1 MERKLTDSEVVKALK
16 CCFIIRDH
24 KGCPLAQFGS
34 NVTECRREMAE
45 NVIDLINRR
54 NAEIKELQSEIK
66 ILKDSNINLHE
77 LYQNEKEKVAKAKRK
92 VIDIGRALK
101 TAKADATISFA
112 KRLCDGRVS
121 NDPVVIA
128 VDTLIMEM
136 TEGAHYE
143 IRKDLADL

>member
-1 MERKLTDSEVVKALK
+1 MAYIDCDK
-16 CCFIIRDH
+16 CSHGIVCAYRHQYDDH
-24 KGCPLAQFGS
+24 I
-34 NVTECRREMAE
+34 VTCSHWKPA
-45 NVIDLINRR
+45 DDK
-54 NAEIKELQSEIK
+54 AEIEELQSEIK

-101 TAKADATISFA
+101 TAKAEATISFA

>member
-1 MERKLTDSEVVKALK
+1 MSVMEHKFTDDEIEKAMWCCINDKCTECPLSNQPKVHGCMKLTRNAL
-16 CCFIIRDH
+16 
-24 KGCPLAQFGS
+24 
-34 NVTECRREMAE
+34 
-45 NVIDLINRR
+45 DLINRR
-54 NAEIKELQSEIK
+54 NAEIEELQSEIK

-101 TAKADATISFA
+101 TAKAEATISFA

-143 IRKDLADL
+143 VRKDLADL